1 MDVFGND
8 LDEDGHSI
16 DKLGNQIDI
25 RSYFVNKGELK
36 EDDQR
41 EMIYTQMLG
50 DKIVEGFFKN
60 NVVYSSHVVT
70 FVAFELL
77 KKRLNYPDIFTL
89 MRIPEE
95 DREIEWDTFKTA
107 VKKVIDELYILNN
120 KNQIKLAPHMTTKEL
135 DEIIELG
142 IENVCLYHPNLPI
155 IRNKAGNITSE
166 DLQLLY
172 YYHNR
177 LLGYGLE
184 KSFR

>member
-1 MDVFGND
+1 
-8 LDEDGHSI
+8 
-16 DKLGNQIDI
+16 
-25 RSYFVNKGELK
+25 
-36 EDDQR
+36 
-41 EMIYTQMLG
+41 
-50 DKIVEGFFKN
+50 
-60 NVVYSSHVVT
+60 
-70 FVAFELL
+70 
-77 KKRLNYPDIFTL
+77 
-89 MRIPEE
+89 
-95 DREIEWDTFKTA
+95 
-107 VKKVIDELYILNN
+107 
-120 KNQIKLAPHMTTKEL
+120 MTTKEL